1 MEQRD
6 ILFGLHE
13 LEGIGW
19 KTIHTLSTRLRHWP
33 DALCVGAAELL
44 SLGLRPDAAERVTS
58 GLNADFIAR
67 RRELYRQHS
76 IGFVTFVDDE
86 YPLLLKETAQ
96 PPWVLYYKGN
106 PALINRPLLGIVGT
120 RTPTAYGKKVA
131 EDLACG
137 LSRAGFGVVSGLA
150 RGIDSKA
157 HIGGLRG
164 PGSSIGVLGCAID
177 SVYPRENAALYA
189 ELAQKGLILSEYPI
203 GTKMHPGLFPQR
215 NRIIAGLSLGI
226 VVVEAAKGSG
236 SLITASVALD
246 ESRDVWAVPGPV
258 TSPNSEAALALLKEG
273 ARLATCSGDLIEEY
287 SGWLADAAAASSQEP
302 SSQPELT
309 AEERQIVDLLS
320 YEPVTIDDLLERSQF
335 TFGHL
340 QSVLLSLLLTRTI
353 KQLPGSSYILA

>member
-13 LEGIGW
+13 LEGVGW
-19 KTIHTLSTRLRHWP
+19 KTIHLLTTRLRNWA
-33 DALCVGAAELL
+33 DASRLSAAELTA
-44 SLGLRPDAAERVTS
+44 LGLRLDVAERIAA
-58 GLNADFIAR
+58 GLDARWIER

-76 IGFVTFVDDE
+76 IGFVTFVDDD

-96 PPWVLYYKGN
+96 PPWVLYYKGEL
-106 PALINRPLLGIVGT
+106 ALINRPLLGMVGT

-157 HIGGLRG
+157 HIGALRG
-164 PGSSIGVLGCAID
+164 SGSTVGVLGCAID
-177 SVYPRENAALYA
+177 NVYPRENAALYA
-189 ELAQKGLILSEYPI
+189 ELAQKGLIVSEYPL
-203 GTKMHPGLFPQR
+203 GTKLHPGLFPQR
-215 NRIIAGLSLGI
+215 NRVIAGLSLGV

-236 SLITASVALD
+236 SLITAAAALD

-258 TSPNSEAALALLKEG
+258 TSPNSEATLALLKEG
-273 ARLATCSGDLIEEY
+273 ARLATCSEDLIEEY
-287 SGWLADAAAASSQEP
+287 RSWLPSDGTALASAVAKP
-302 SSQPELT
+302 PELT
-309 AEERQIVDLLS
+309 VEERQIVGLLS
-320 YEPVTIDDLLERSQF
+320 HEPVTIDELLERSQF

-340 QSVLLSLLLTRTI
+340 HSVLLSLLLTRTI